1 VHPEVE
7 RHIHIDLAYS
17 EECIGFSMGHPYEM
31 NDARFGAYVDLM
43 LRIKPPSV
51 GELDLSSVIEFVKVL
66 RNVYHFKIKKVTF
79 DQYQSR
85 MPIQLL
91 LQAGFQAELL
101 SIDLVHYTHLKTCFN
116 ERRLNMYEYAPVIG
130 ELEKMQKDPSGGRP
144 FHKVGENDDVSDSL
158 AGVVSRCYNVDS
170 LRTRKGDLKKDRVS
184 ISKGSRGPLV
194 ISVNED
200 HNQEEIRV
208 KN

>member
-1 VHPEVE
+1 
-7 RHIHIDLAYS
+7 
-17 EECIGFSMGHPYEM
+17 
-31 NDARFGAYVDLM
+31 
-43 LRIKPPSV
+43 
-51 GELDLSSVIEFVKVL
+51 
-66 RNVYHFKIKKVTF
+66 
-79 DQYQSR
+79 
-85 MPIQLL
+85 
-91 LQAGFQAELL
+91 
-101 SIDLVHYTHLKTCFN
+101 
-116 ERRLNMYEYAPVIG
+116 MYEYAPVIG

-200 HNQEEIRV
+200 HNQEEIRI